1 MKNKYTL
8 KLRTIETVREK
19 LGRKVLNFTMW
30 SETEGR
36 GTMREKSLSLHLIL
50 FSTCSLFSWLE
61 EKKFLTEW
69 MAPDPKLHVT
79 RKSFFLRR
87 GVRKKR
93 MKFEEGERE
102 NAKVVVLFSSSIF
115 TYSIASNPG
124 PCLWTIYSFSSLCF
138 LFSPLFS
145 NFFFIPFPHPSIH
158 PLPLPPLSPS
168 IVNFPFSFF
177 MLRTGWERKRIRASF
192 CKEKRFTM
200 AWESSV

>member
-1 MKNKYTL
+1 MKNKRTL

-50 FSTCSLFSWLE
+50 FSTCSLFSIPWLE
-61 EKKFLTEW
+61 EKFLTEW

-79 RKSFFLRR
+79 TKSFFLWRE
-87 GVRKKR
+87 VRKKR

-115 TYSIASNPG
+115 TYSMASNSG

-138 LFSPLFS
+138 LFSPYFS
-145 NFFFIPFPHPSIH
+145 NFFFIPFPHPSILSLF
-158 PLPLPPLSPS
+158 LPFHLQLW
-168 IVNFPFSFF
+168 IFPFLSSCCERDEKKEKKKSFF
-177 MLRTGWERKRIRASF
+177 L
-192 CKEKRFTM
+192 
-200 AWESSV
+200 